1 MIKVL
6 YLPLNGAIKQTG
18 MYDAFKAC
26 GVDLTIFDYFS
37 KKNQR
42 NPAIARKEFLSVV
55 ESIKPDLIHMQLQF
69 TSIINGATLAESKRI
84 CPNAV
89 ITNWTGDIRKNVPG
103 EFVDASRG
111 VDISL
116 ISSVG
121 QIDLYKSKLINKDV
135 RYWQIG
141 YNPKLYFPQNKKE
154 FKYDLSFAAA
164 KYEDNIFPDSKLRT
178 QAVTLLLNKYK
189 DRFGLFG
196 GNWGNKHKSIAQS
209 GVNNIYAQSFACLSI
224 SNFNSEY
231 LYFSDRLLMCL
242 ASARPTIS
250 WTFPG
255 WEAYF
260 SDMENVVMVNKI
272 EDIPKKLEWLKAN
285 PGRANEIGRAGA
297 ELVLREHS
305 YFNRAAE
312 LLRMV
317 GLQ

>member
-1 MIKVL
+1 MVKVL
-6 YLPLNGAIKQTG
+6 YLPLNGSIVQTG

-26 GVDLTIFDYFS
+26 GVDLTIFDFY
-37 KKNQR
+37 KKNKR
-42 NPAIARKEFLSVV
+42 NKAATRRDFLNTVKRV
-55 ESIKPDLIHMQLQF
+55 QPDLIHMQLQF
-69 TSIINGATLAESKRI
+69 TSIINGSTLIEAKKI
-84 CPNAV
+84 CPNTI

-121 QIDLYKSKLINKDV
+121 QIDLYKSKLHNKDV

-141 YNPKLYFPQNKKE
+141 YNPKLYFPQNKKN
-154 FKYDLSFAAA
+154 FKYDLSFVAS
-164 KYEDNIFPDSKLRT
+164 KYKNNLFPDAALRT
-178 QAVTLLLNKYK
+178 NAAQHLLKRHK
-189 DRFGLFG
+189 DKFGLFG
-196 GNWGNKHKSIAQS
+196 GGWGKKNKSIAQS
-209 GVNNIYAQSFACLSI
+209 AVNGVYADSFAVLSI

-242 ASARPTIS
+242 ASGRPTIS

-260 SDMENVVMVNKI
+260 SDMENIVMVSSVDEI
-272 EDIPKKLEWLKAN
+272 DKKLAWLKAN
-285 PGRANEIGRAGA
+285 PKRANEIGKAGA
-297 ELVLREHS
+297 ETALREHS